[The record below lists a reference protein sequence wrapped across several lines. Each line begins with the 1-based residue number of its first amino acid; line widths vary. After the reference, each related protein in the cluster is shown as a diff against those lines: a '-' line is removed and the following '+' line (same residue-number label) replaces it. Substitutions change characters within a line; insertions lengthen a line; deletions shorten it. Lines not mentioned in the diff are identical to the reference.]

1 MEIFNIQI
9 LDAKHLRGDVMSQS
23 SQDLI
28 FVEPLRLLINAIK
41 GAADR

>member
-1 MEIFNIQI
+1 
-9 LDAKHLRGDVMSQS
+9 MSQS

-41 GAADR
+41 GAADRWAD